1 MSASPQTAAELFEQ
15 LAAHL
20 LSQPHVD
27 EGTGFGRMPGL
38 RTNGKIFVMLCRG
51 ELVVKLPRARV
62 DELVAAGAAMRFGPR
77 GDGRLMKEWAT
88 LSVEESPIWEP
99 LAREAL
105 QFVSVAT

>member
-1 MSASPQTAAELFEQ
+1 MSASPQSAADLFGQ
-15 LAAHL
+15 LAERL
-20 LSQPHVD
+20 LSQPHVE

-38 RTNGKIFVMLCRG
+38 RTNGKIFAMLCRG

-62 DELVAAGAAMRFGPR
+62 EELVAAGAATRFGPR

-88 LSVEESPIWEP
+88 LSAEQSHVWDP

-105 QFVSVAT
+105 EFVSVAT